1 MSAPWSRFTDEQ
13 RRAAFLVD
21 RSVIS
26 TAAAGSGK
34 TQVMAVRYC
43 ACLLRDA
50 TLLAPERILAITFTR
65 EAAANLRSRIDTVLR
80 AVLGQPVPSF
90 PDYRGHDGAEA
101 ELTPAE
107 ITHLTLALAQLPAAP
122 IGTVDSFCLGLVS
135 DHADLLGRDPGLT
148 PPSSDGPE
156 GRQCQEA
163 AWLRLRTEANA
174 VHGGDLA
181 PLVAAYG
188 EHAVRELITTLASQA
203 AALPLDAVVAA
214 GGAVLPALIAARR
227 GQIAGLA
234 TVLLEAQELCR
245 ASAAKGKLVETLRA
259 IPAPPPLAVTASAAQ
274 AVAYQA
280 WLGNFEELK
289 ATGSKNVELN
299 DCVRLLQDALDYPA
313 RRSGSGSRPPRDAR
327 LRCASL
333 GAFAAWTAGAEEL
346 LALRAQ
352 TLARVLTRYQE
363 LLDEITRSRALA
375 DFAGTARQ
383 ALRLLAVPEVARDQ
397 AARFRHI
404 LLDEAQDL
412 NRLQGRLIDHLWA
425 VPDSPRIFAVGDHRQ
440 SIYGFRHAEPAL
452 FQGWEDGVEARGG
465 AVAPLGLNFRSHPEL
480 VTTVR
485 GLFSIPPLRAGF
497 RPDLIGAGR
506 LHADFSQGG
515 VVACWQA
522 SPRDD
527 DETAAAAEAQQIAN
541 LISASLARGRA
552 PQEHAVLLRT
562 RARMRLYAD
571 ALERTGIPVDTDF
584 PQGLYQAQEC
594 WDVEAVLRLCL
605 DPHDRFALA
614 CAVAGPW
621 GVDDAQD
628 RRLLVTA
635 LSTPTTQD
643 AALMILGAT
652 PLGVLLPQVHAVL
665 AAEGPAAG
673 VRFLARQPALTRR
686 YGGLPLARRRLANL
700 HRLAEEHAQ
709 AGLSADVASF
719 LERLQERRRLG
730 ADGAEADG
738 EALGCSGVRLAT
750 IHAAKGLEWPVV
762 ILPEMA
768 GRFVDHDRRRA
779 GLGRATEQ
787 GLALS
792 CGAGRSEELIGMRRF
807 LALEQLHAE
816 RLAEH
821 SRAFYVAC
829 TRAVEE
835 LHLIR
840 SGSHVASDEVRC
852 PADWLDQARVR
863 WVAVTP
869 SLEAAARIAP
879 GARDHQALPPLAESR
894 TPARATP
901 RVRSVSEL
909 LAAGDPVTPERTHT
923 ASDQAAGLRRAL
935 GIRVHEALRRH
946 GLGMAPSLAR
956 QAVAPFVRLLKS
968 ELLEQLVRS
977 LSHTGWIPGW
987 GGMRAQ
993 LREQPFC
1000 AELVIGDGQRLVS
1013 GTLDLLLQDATGA
1026 WHLYDFKSG
1035 AGAGGAHDVRQ
1046 LQAYA
1051 QLCAPHLGGKLA
1063 SLQVLDVVSAQVLP
1077 VAADAGIW
1085 PFLGEQWRILDAAA
1099 VATAAGSTTSAP

>member
-50 TLLAPERILAITFTR
+50 QLLAPERILAITFTR

-80 AVLGQPVPSF
+80 AVLAQAVPSF
-90 PDYRGHDGAEA
+90 PDYRGHAGADA

-107 ITHLTLALAQLPAAP
+107 ITHLTQALAQLPAAP

-135 DHADLLGRDPGLT
+135 DHADLIGRDPGLT

-163 AWLRLRTEANA
+163 AWLRLRAEANA
-174 VHGGDLA
+174 ARGGELA

-188 EHAVRELITTLASQA
+188 EHPVRELIATLASQA
-203 AALPLDAVVAA
+203 SALPFDQILAAQGPVLSAVISARSAQREALALVLQDAQ
-214 GGAVLPALIAARR
+214 G
-227 GQIAGLA
+227 
-234 TVLLEAQELCR
+234 LCR
-245 ASAAKGKLVETLRA
+245 APGAKGKLVEALRA
-259 IPAPPPLAVTASAAQ
+259 IPAPPPLEIDAAAAQ
-274 AVAYQA
+274 VAAYQA
-280 WLGNFEELK
+280 WLGHFDELK
-289 ATGSKNVELN
+289 VTGSKNVELN

-313 RRSGSGSRPPRDAR
+313 RRSGGGTRPPRDSR

-333 GAFAAWTAGAEEL
+333 GAFAAWTAAGEEA
-346 LALRAQ
+346 LAKRAQ
-352 TLARVLTRYQE
+352 TLAHVLARYQE
-363 LLDEITRSRALA
+363 LLDEITRARALA

-383 ALRLLAVPEVARDQ
+383 ALRLLELPEVARDQ

-425 VPDSPRIFAVGDHRQ
+425 VPESPRIFAVGDHRQ

-452 FQGWEDGVEARGG
+452 FQGWEDGVEERGG

-485 GLFSIPPLRAGF
+485 GLFSTATLRAGF
-497 RPDLIGAGR
+497 RPELIGPGR
-506 LHADFSQGG
+506 VHADFAHGG

-522 SPRDD
+522 EPRADD
-527 DETAAAAEAQQIAN
+527 KTAAAAEAQHIAN
-541 LISASLARGRA
+541 LIAASLARGRS
-552 PQEHAVLLRT
+552 PQDHAVLLRT

-605 DPHDRFALA
+605 DPHDRYALA

-621 GVDDAQD
+621 GVPDAQD

-635 LSTPTTQD
+635 LSLPTTED
-643 AALMILGAT
+643 AARMILADTALGA
-652 PLGVLLPQVHAVL
+652 LLPTVRAL
-665 AAEGPAAG
+665 IAAEGPAAG
-673 VRFLARQPALTRR
+673 VRLLARQPALTRR

-700 HRLAEEHAQ
+700 HRLAAEHEP
-709 AGLSADVASF
+709 AGLSGDVVSF

-738 EALGCSGVRLAT
+738 EALGSSGVRLAT

-768 GRFVDHDRRRA
+768 SRFIDHDRRRP

-792 CGAGRSEELIGMRRF
+792 CGAGRNEELIGMRRF
-807 LALEQLHAE
+807 LGLEQLHAE

-840 SGSHVASDEVRC
+840 SGSPGAGDAVRC
-852 PADWLDQARVR
+852 PADWLDQAGVR
-863 WVAVTP
+863 WTAVTP
-869 SLEAAARIAP
+869 SLEMAARVASHASTAP
-879 GARDHQALPPLAESR
+879 ALPPLAVACA
-894 TPARATP
+894 PVARVA

-909 LAAGDPVTPERTHT
+909 LAVDDGVAPVD
-923 ASDQAAGLRRAL
+923 ASGSDQASGLRRAL

-946 GLGMAPSLAR
+946 GLGMAANLAR
-956 QAVAPFVRLLKS
+956 QAVAPFVRLV
-968 ELLEQLVRS
+968 EAGLLDRLVRN
-977 LSHTGWIPGW
+977 LSRTDWVPGW
-987 GGMRAQ
+987 AAMRAQ

-1000 AELVIGDGQRLVS
+1000 AELIPGDGSRLVS
-1013 GTLDLLLQDATGA
+1013 GTLDLLLRDAAGA

-1035 AGAGGAHDVRQ
+1035 AAAGGLHDERQ

-1051 QLCAPHLGGKLA
+1051 RLCAPHLDGPVL
-1063 SLQVLDVVSAQVLP
+1063 SLQVLDVASGLVVPVVPDAQLW
-1077 VAADAGIW
+1077 ALLATRWGT
-1085 PFLGEQWRILDAAA
+1085 LDARTAL
-1099 VATAAGSTTSAP
+1099 ATTGSTAHLL